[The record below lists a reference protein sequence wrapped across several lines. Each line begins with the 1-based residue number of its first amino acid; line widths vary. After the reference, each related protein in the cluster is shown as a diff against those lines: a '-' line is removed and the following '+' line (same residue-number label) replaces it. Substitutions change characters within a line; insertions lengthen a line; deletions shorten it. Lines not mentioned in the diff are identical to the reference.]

1 MESSLHAARIDE
13 LESTRFS
20 RREVVIWRIWLNAT
34 ESALGYYRATLSP
47 EERNRAEQFRFERL
61 RHSYIVCRGALRVL
75 LAHYLRCSPKE
86 VEFIFGQKGKP
97 ALRGMSP
104 VRFNVSHS
112 ADMAVYAFTLG
123 CELGVDVERLRELA
137 ELESIASRFF
147 CAAETSELLSLS
159 PELRGVA
166 FFRCWTRKEAY
177 IKAVG
182 DGLSIPLDRFQVTLL
197 PGDRSRLV
205 HIDNDTQAT
214 LEWTLHDLDLA
225 TEYIGALAYKDSP
238 RPTTFRPAV
247 GAERLPAIVG
257 SHDS

>member
-1 MESSLHAARIDE
+1 MESSVHVAPIDE

-20 RREVVIWRIWLNAT
+20 RREVLIWRIRLNAT
-34 ESALGYYRATLSP
+34 ESALAYYRATLSP
-47 EERNRAEQFRFERL
+47 EERNRSERFRFENL
-61 RHSYIVCRGALRVL
+61 RHCYIVCRGALRVL
-75 LAHYLRCSPKE
+75 LAHYLGCSPKD
-86 VEFIFGQKGKP
+86 VEFTFGQKGKP
-97 ALRGMSP
+97 GLRGTSP
-104 VRFNVSHS
+104 MRFNVSHS
-112 ADMAVYAFTLG
+112 ADFAVFAFTLG

-182 DGLSIPLDRFQVTLL
+182 DGLSIPLNRFQVTLL

-205 HIDNDTQAT
+205 HIDNDTQAV
-214 LEWTLHDLDLA
+214 LEWTVHDLDLA
-225 TEYIGALAYKDSP
+225 PEYIGALAYRDSP
-238 RPTTFRPAV
+238 RLTTFSPV
-247 GAERLPAIVG
+247 LGAERLPAIVANYN
-257 SHDS
+257 S